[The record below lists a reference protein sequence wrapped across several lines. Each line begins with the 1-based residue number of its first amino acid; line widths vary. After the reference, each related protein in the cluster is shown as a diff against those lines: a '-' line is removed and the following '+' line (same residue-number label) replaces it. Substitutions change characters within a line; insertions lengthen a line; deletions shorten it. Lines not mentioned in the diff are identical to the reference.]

1 MIRAIILFL
10 CLLPITANADN
21 ANKINQAKSEIV
33 EFLGIKD
40 SNRIKFH
47 DDTIEIKKEEV
58 IITVTYINGINQ
70 QCTGAFRIL
79 VKQ

>member
-10 CLLPITANADN
+10 FLIPITANADN
-21 ANKINQAKSEIV
+21 ANKINQAKAEIT

-40 SNRIKFH
+40 NNKIKFH
-47 DDTIEIKKEEV
+47 DDTIEITKNEV

-70 QCTGAFRIL
+70 KWTGSFRIL